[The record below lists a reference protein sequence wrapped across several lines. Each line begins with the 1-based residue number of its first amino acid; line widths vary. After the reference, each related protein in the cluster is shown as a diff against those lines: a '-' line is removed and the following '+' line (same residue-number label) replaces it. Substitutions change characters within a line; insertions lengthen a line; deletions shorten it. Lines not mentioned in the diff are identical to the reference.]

1 MVESFAERFHLSD
14 PTRRSFRTA
23 PSRFFGDG
31 EGTAQI
37 TAALWSP
44 QGIFATRCRAPQ
56 ALPPLF
62 PGDSAAVHHI
72 IVVECLAP
80 LALLATFPDVLQSCC
95 WYHYIDNTGALGML
109 VNGTSSAPLIGD
121 AMSAVTAQ
129 CWELADRNRAHL
141 FFITSFLL
149 RPQQAQHHW
158 WLFFLFSFL
167 FLSFSFFFF

>member
-1 MVESFAERFHLSD
+1 MLSGFTLAT
-14 PTRRSFRTA
+14 PRVVPFGLPQIVSL
-23 PSRFFGDG
+23 GDG
-31 EGTAQI
+31 EGTARI
-37 TAALWSP
+37 AAALWSP

-62 PGDSAAVHHI
+62 PGDSAAVNHI

-95 WYHYIDNTGALGML
+95 WCHYIDNTGALGML